1 MDLATYSTNLKLT
14 QLPKELI
21 TEVQQCLSDGG
32 YKVTINGIADAV
44 TKQAFADFKKASYL
58 QDPEYLGPSTATALL
73 KLKKTTTTP
82 QPRLGLNYLRLT
94 RTPEKDQFGC
104 QVLKL
109 QYFKNGQVVDEINM
123 RSGASSKQY
132 FRKGVDS
139 ISGSGEP
146 LPEGRW
152 RIENLFWAG
161 GKDNWNASHGEGIG
175 PVSVPLTYDEP
186 GTTGR
191 AEIVIH
197 NDHNANQGNP
207 GSVGCPVTYE
217 LGDMKKVVTWLRDTD
232 PRYLY
237 VDWNLGSCPSVY
249 AVLQVSNKL
258 PRAGVELIKKFESC
272 FLEAYPDP
280 LSGNEPV
287 TIGWGCTIKEDGSLW
302 QLGDRIIQER
312 ADKLLITQLSDRYMK
327 DLEQSVPFWEQMNEN
342 QKGAL
347 LSFGYNLGSKFMTE
361 GDFDS
366 IRRILKNKQ
375 WEKLP
380 EILSLYRNPGTRVE
394 LGLKR
399 RRYAEGLVWQGASL
413 EEAYRKA
420 MAIAQIS
427 DRVSFAMIT
436 R

>member
-14 QLPKELI
+14 QLPQELI

-32 YKVTINGIADAV
+32 YKVTINGIADAA
-44 TKQAFADFKKASYL
+44 TRQAFSDFKKASYL

-73 KLKKTTTTP
+73 KLKKNRTASQLVP
-82 QPRLGLNYLRLT
+82 GLNYLRLT

-109 QYFKNGQVVDEINM
+109 QYFKDGQVIDEINM
-123 RSGASSKQY
+123 RSGQPSKQY

-161 GKDNWNASHGEGIG
+161 GKDNWMASHGEGIG
-175 PVSVPLTYDEP
+175 PVSVPLTYDGP
-186 GTTGR
+186 GMTGR
-191 AEIVIH
+191 SEIVIH
-197 NDHNANQGNP
+197 NDHNANQGKS
-207 GSVGCPVTYE
+207 GSVGCPVTYN
-217 LGDMKKVVTWLRDTD
+217 LNDMKKVVTWLRDTD

-258 PRAGVELIKKFESC
+258 PRPGVELIKKFESC
-272 FLEAYPDP
+272 FLNAYPDP
-280 LSGNEPV
+280 LSGNEPI
-287 TIGWGCTIKEDGSLW
+287 TIGWGCTLKEDGSKW
-302 QLGDRIIQER
+302 QLGDRITQER
-312 ADKLLITQLSDRYMK
+312 ADKLLIDQLSNRYVS

-375 WEKLP
+375 WAELP
-380 EILSLYRNPGTRVE
+380 ETLSLYRNPGTHVE

-399 RRYAEGLVWQGASL
+399 RRFAEGLVWQGVSV
-413 EEAYRKA
+413 EEAYLKA
-420 MAIAQIS
+420 MAIAQKG
-427 DRVSFAMIT
+427 DRVPVAI
-436 R
+436 RRR